1 MSIKPLNP
9 RYPQRR
15 KVDEI
20 TSQFWFMPC
29 TSRVGAESL
38 DDGRAQYTQDRCVNC
53 QVGLL
58 FSNTHSAQPSQRP
71 AQKTPSEPAQRN
83 ACSEQHPVPQ
93 DGS

>member
-9 RYPQRR
+9 RYPREGKWVR
-15 KVDEI
+15 L
-20 TSQFWFMPC
+20 P
-29 TSRVGAESL
+29 SRVGAESL
-38 DDGRAQYTQDRCVNC
+38 DDGRVQYTQDSCVQC

-58 FSNTHSAQPSQRP
+58 FSNTHSAQSSQRP

-83 ACSEQHPVPQ
+83 ACSEQHSVPQ